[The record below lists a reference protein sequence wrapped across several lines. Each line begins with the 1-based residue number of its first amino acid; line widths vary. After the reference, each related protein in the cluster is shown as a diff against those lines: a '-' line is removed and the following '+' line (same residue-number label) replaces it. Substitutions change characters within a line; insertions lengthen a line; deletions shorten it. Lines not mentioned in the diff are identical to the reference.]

1 MRRAYKGF
9 NMDITKQLV
18 LIFLMGFLSSITLGD
33 ETKDLDTIVVTATR
47 TNIAIDDATLPV
59 TIIGRDQIEQSLAR
73 DISQLLRFEAGLDIG
88 RNGGPGQTTSLFL
101 RGTESNHTLVLVDGV
116 RINPGTIGGAALQN
130 INPDI
135 IERIEI
141 VKGSRSALYGT
152 DAIGGVINI
161 ITRKANS
168 SYIESGYGY
177 GMYDTKKRS
186 IDLGFNSGSTEL
198 GLSVNS
204 NKTDGYKIRTDSDIK
219 RGYENLTTNFH
230 IGQAF
235 QNSDITLRHWR
246 TSGTVE
252 YLDFFLTA
260 IDQDF
265 INESSAIEINNN
277 FKNNIQSKV
286 IISSVK
292 DDIKQNQSTAYV
304 YSKRNIFDGQI
315 SKLAGSH
322 NITGG
327 LYLSD
332 EEASS
337 FAWGSGYN
345 KDTQSN
351 AIFIQ
356 DQINEGNHRIFI
368 AARLSDHET
377 FGKETTWNAEYGL
390 SISDQ
395 WSINA
400 SAGHAFRAPDAT
412 DRYGYGGNIN
422 LKPEASDDIQL
433 NVAFR
438 RDDNTTYRLEL
449 FDTKIE
455 NLIEYDFAKDQ
466 MLNIGQAS
474 MRGLQLSY
482 HLINEN
488 YSIRADYINLKA
500 ENDINKTLLLRRPKQ
515 SFTLNISKK
524 LKNFDLGLSLLASG
538 ERKDFGVTLPG
549 YAIVNL
555 TGQFKL
561 NDTWTI
567 NTQIENI
574 LDKHY
579 ETAAK
584 YRMQGRSVF
593 LDLTRRW

>member
-1 MRRAYKGF
+1 MYISRQL
-9 NMDITKQLV
+9 ILV
-18 LIFLMGFLSSITLGD
+18 LLVSFLSSISLSA
-33 ETKDLDTIVVTATR
+33 ETNNIDTIVVTATR
-47 TNIAIDDATLPV
+47 SNIAIEDATLPV

-73 DISQLLRFEAGLDIG
+73 DIAQLLRFEAGLDIG

-116 RINPGTIGGAALQN
+116 RINSGTIGGTALQN

-161 ITRKANS
+161 ITRKVDS
-168 SYIESGYGY
+168 SYIESGFGY
-177 GMYDTKKRS
+177 GMYDTKNHKLNMGYN
-186 IDLGFNSGSTEL
+186 IGSTEI

-204 NKTDGYKIRTDSDIK
+204 NKTDGYKVRTDSDIK
-219 RGYENLTTNFH
+219 RGYENLSTNFH
-230 IGQAF
+230 IGQNF

-246 TSGTVE
+246 SSGKVE
-252 YLDFFLTA
+252 YLDFFLTP

-265 INESSAIEINNN
+265 INESSAIEINNS
-277 FKNNIQSKV
+277 FNNQVQSKV
-286 IISSVK
+286 IISHVQ

-304 YSKRNIFDGQI
+304 FSKRDIFDGQI
-315 SKLAGSH
+315 SMVSGNH
-322 NITGG
+322 NLTGG
-327 LYLSD
+327 LYISD

-337 FAWGSGYN
+337 FAWDSGFK

-351 AIFIQ
+351 AVFIQ
-356 DQINEGNHRIFI
+356 DNITEGNHRVFI
-368 AARLSDHET
+368 AARLTDHET
-377 FGKETTWNAEYGL
+377 FGEETTWNAEYGL
-390 SISDQ
+390 NINDQ

-422 LKPEASDDIQL
+422 LKPEASDDLQF
-433 NVAFR
+433 NAAYR
-438 RDDNTTYRLEL
+438 PNDNLTYRIEL
-449 FDTKIE
+449 FDTQIE
-455 NLIEYDFAKDQ
+455 NLIEYDFAKDK
-466 MLNIGQAS
+466 MLNIGATS
-474 MRGLQLSY
+474 MRGIQLSY
-482 HLINEN
+482 KFINEK
-488 YSIRADYINLKA
+488 YSIRADYISQKA
-500 ENDINKTLLLRRPKQ
+500 KNDINKTLLLRRPKQ
-515 SFTLNISKK
+515 SFTLNITRK
-524 LKNFDLGLSLLASG
+524 LQNFDFGLSLLASG

-549 YAIVNL
+549 YALVNL

-561 NDTWTI
+561 NEKWTV
-567 NTQIENI
+567 NTQVENI

-584 YRMQGRSVF
+584 YKMQGRSAF
-593 LDLTRRW
+593 FDITRRW

>member
-1 MRRAYKGF
+1 MYMSRELILVF
-9 NMDITKQLV
+9 LIT
-18 LIFLMGFLSSITLGD
+18 FLTSISLHAQTN
-33 ETKDLDTIVVTATR
+33 DLDTIVVTATR
-47 TNIAIDDATLPV
+47 TNIAIEDATLPV
-59 TIIGRDQIEQSLAR
+59 TIISRDQIEQSLAK
-73 DISQLLRFEAGLDIG
+73 DIAQLLRFEAGLDIG

-161 ITRKANS
+161 ITRKVDS
-168 SYIESGYGY
+168 SYIESGFGY
-177 GMYDTKKRS
+177 GMYDTKNRK
-186 IDLGFNSGSTEL
+186 IDMGYRMGSTEM

-219 RGYENLTTNFH
+219 RGYENLSTNFH
-230 IGQAF
+230 IGQNF
-235 QNSDITLRHWR
+235 QHSDITLRHWR
-246 TSGTVE
+246 SSGKVE
-252 YLDFFLTA
+252 YLDFFLTP

-265 INESSAIEINNN
+265 INESSAIEINNR
-277 FKNNIQSKV
+277 FNNQLQSKV
-286 IISSVK
+286 IISHVQ

-304 YSKRNIFDGQI
+304 FSKRDIFDGQI
-315 SKLAGSH
+315 SMISGSH
-322 NITGG
+322 NLIGG
-327 LYLSD
+327 LYISD
-332 EEASS
+332 EETSS
-337 FAWGSGYN
+337 FAWGSGFK

-356 DQINEGNHRIFI
+356 DNITEGNHRVFI

-377 FGKETTWNAEYGL
+377 FGKETTWNTEYGFN
-390 SISDQ
+390 INDQ

-400 SAGHAFRAPDAT
+400 STGHAFRAPDAT

-422 LKPEASDDIQL
+422 LKPETSNDLQFNAAYRP
-433 NVAFR
+433 N
-438 RDDNTTYRLEL
+438 DNLTYRIEL
-449 FDTKIE
+449 FDTQIE
-455 NLIEYDFAKDQ
+455 NLIEYDFATDK
-466 MLNIGQAS
+466 MLNIGEAS
-474 MRGLQLSY
+474 MRGMQLSY
-482 HLINEN
+482 NFINEK
-488 YSIRADYINLKA
+488 YSIRADYINQKA
-500 ENDINKTLLLRRPKQ
+500 KNDINKTLLLRRPKQ
-515 SFTLNISKK
+515 SITLNIIRK
-524 LKNFDLGLSLLASG
+524 LQNIDFGLSLLASG

-549 YAIVNL
+549 YAIINL

-561 NDTWTI
+561 NEKWTV

-579 ETAAK
+579 ETAAT

-593 LDLTRRW
+593 IDITHRW

>member
-1 MRRAYKGF
+1 M
-9 NMDITKQLV
+9 MSSTKQLV
-18 LIFLMGFLSSITLGD
+18 LISLLGFLSTISYGD
-33 ETKDLDTIVVTATR
+33 ETEDLDSIVVTATR
-47 TNIAIDDATLPV
+47 SNMAIEDATLPV

-161 ITRKANS
+161 ITRKAKS

-230 IGQAF
+230 ISQIF

-246 TSGTVE
+246 TSGKVE

-265 INESSAIEINNN
+265 INDSSAIEINNN
-277 FKNNIQSKV
+277 FKNNIQSRV
-286 IISSVK
+286 IISRVQ
-292 DDIKQNQSTAYV
+292 DDITQNQSTSYV
-304 YSKRNIFDGQI
+304 YSKRNILDGQI
-315 SKLAGSH
+315 SMLTGSH

-337 FAWGSGYN
+337 FAFGSGFN

-356 DQINEGNHRIFI
+356 DHISEGNHRVFI

-377 FGKETTWNAEYGL
+377 FGKETTWNAEYGM

-422 LKPEASDDIQL
+422 LKPEVSDDIQL

-438 RDDNTTYRLEL
+438 PDDNTTYRLEL

-455 NLIEYDFAKDQ
+455 NLIEYDFTKDQ

-474 MRGLQLSY
+474 MRGLQMSY

-488 YSIRADYINLKA
+488 YSIRADYINQKA

-524 LKNFDLGLSLLASG
+524 LQNFDFGLSLLASG

-593 LDLTRRW
+593 FDLTRRW

>member
-1 MRRAYKGF
+1 MNNSHKSIF
-9 NMDITKQLV
+9 VFLV
-18 LIFLMGFLSSITLGD
+18 CFFGSMIVNAQSKNI
-33 ETKDLDTIVVTATR
+33 DTITVTATR
-47 TNIAIDDATLPV
+47 SNIAIEDATLPV
-59 TIIGRDQIEQSLAR
+59 TIIGREQIEQSLAR

-161 ITRKANS
+161 ITRKVDSN
-168 SYIESGYGY
+168 YIESGFGY
-177 GMYDTKKRS
+177 GVFGSKNRKLDMGYK
-186 IDLGFNSGSTEL
+186 SGSTEL
-198 GLSVNS
+198 GVSINS

-230 IGQAF
+230 VRQNF
-235 QNSDITLRHWR
+235 QTSDVTLRHWR
-246 TSGTVE
+246 TSGMVE
-252 YLDFFLTA
+252 YLDFFLTP

-265 INESSAIEINNN
+265 VNESTALEFNNS
-277 FKNNIQSKV
+277 FNNQLQSKV
-286 IISSVK
+286 IISHVQ

-304 YSKRNIFDGQI
+304 TSKRNIFDGQVAMTGDNHH
-315 SKLAGSH
+315 L
-322 NITGG
+322 TGG
-327 LYLSD
+327 IYISD

-337 FAWGSGYN
+337 FAWGSGFK

-356 DQINEGNHRIFI
+356 DNITQGDHRIFI
-368 AARLSDHET
+368 AARLTDHET

-390 SISDQ
+390 NINEQ
-395 WSINA
+395 WTLNA

-433 NVAFR
+433 NAAYR
-438 RDDNTTYRLEL
+438 PNDSSTYRIEL
-449 FDTKIE
+449 FDTQIE
-455 NLIEYDFAKDQ
+455 NLIEYDFAKDK
-466 MLNIGQAS
+466 MLNIGEAS

-482 HLINEN
+482 NFINEK
-488 YSIRADYINLKA
+488 YSFRVDYINQKA
-500 ENDINKTLLLRRPKQ
+500 QNDINKTLLLRRPKQ
-515 SFTLNISKK
+515 SLTLNMIRKFQ
-524 LKNFDLGLSLLASG
+524 NVDIGISLLASG

-555 TGQFKL
+555 TGQFKIS
-561 NDTWTI
+561 DKWSI
-567 NTQIENI
+567 NAQIENM
-574 LDKHY
+574 LAKHY
-579 ETAAK
+579 ETAANYK
-584 YRMQGRSVF
+584 MQGRSAFFDV
-593 LDLTRRW
+593 TRRW

>member
-1 MRRAYKGF
+1 MM
-9 NMDITKQLV
+9 NTTKQLA
-18 LIFLMGFLSSITLGD
+18 LISLLSFLSFLSSIAHGD
-33 ETKDLDTIVVTATR
+33 ETNDLDTIVVTATR
-47 TNIAIDDATLPV
+47 SNISIEDATLPV

-161 ITRKANS
+161 ITRKATS

-186 IDLGFNSGSTEL
+186 IDLAFNSGSTEL

-204 NKTDGYKIRTDSDIK
+204 NKTDGYKIRTDSDIE

-286 IISSVK
+286 IISRVQ
-292 DDIKQNQSTAYV
+292 DDIKQNQSTANV

-315 SKLAGSH
+315 SMVTESH

-332 EEASS
+332 EQASS
-337 FAWGSGYN
+337 FAWGSGFN

-356 DQINEGNHRIFI
+356 DHISEGNHRVFI

-377 FGKETTWNAEYGL
+377 FGEETTWNAEYGL

-395 WSINA
+395 WSISA

-422 LKPEASDDIQL
+422 LKPEVSDDIQL

-438 RDDNTTYRLEL
+438 PDDDTTYRLEL

-455 NLIEYDFAKDQ
+455 NLIEYDFTKDQ

-488 YSIRADYINLKA
+488 YSIRADYINQKA

-524 LKNFDLGLSLLASG
+524 LQNFDFGLSLLASG
-538 ERKDFGVTLPG
+538 ERNDFGVTLPG

-593 LDLTRRW
+593 FDLTRRW

>member
-1 MRRAYKGF
+1 MY
-9 NMDITKQLV
+9 ISWQLILV
-18 LIFLMGFLSSITLGD
+18 LLVSFLSSISLRA
-33 ETKDLDTIVVTATR
+33 ETNIIDTIVVTATR
-47 TNIAIDDATLPV
+47 SNIAIEDATLPV

-73 DISQLLRFEAGLDIG
+73 DIAQLLRFEAGLDIG

-130 INPDI
+130 INPDV

-161 ITRKANS
+161 ITRKVNS
-168 SYIESGYGY
+168 SYIESGFGY
-177 GMYDTKKRS
+177 GMYDTKNRKLDIGYN
-186 IDLGFNSGSTEL
+186 IDSTEI

-219 RGYENLTTNFH
+219 RGYENLSANFH
-230 IGQAF
+230 IGQNF

-246 TSGTVE
+246 SSGKVE
-252 YLDFFLTA
+252 YLDFFLTP

-265 INESSAIEINNN
+265 VNESSAIEINNS
-277 FKNNIQSKV
+277 FNNQVQSKV
-286 IISSVK
+286 IISHVQ

-304 YSKRNIFDGQI
+304 FSKRDIFDGQI
-315 SKLAGSH
+315 SMVSGNHHL
-322 NITGG
+322 TGG
-327 LYLSD
+327 LYISD

-337 FAWGSGYN
+337 FAWGSGFK

-356 DQINEGNHRIFI
+356 DNITEGNHRVFI
-368 AARLSDHET
+368 AARLTDHET
-377 FGKETTWNAEYGL
+377 FGAETAWNAEYGL
-390 SISDQ
+390 NINDQ

-422 LKPEASDDIQL
+422 LKPEASDDLQF
-433 NVAFR
+433 NAAYR
-438 RDDNTTYRLEL
+438 PNDNLTYRIEL
-449 FDTKIE
+449 FDTQIE
-455 NLIEYDFAKDQ
+455 NLIEYDFAKDK
-466 MLNIGQAS
+466 MLNIGEVS
-474 MRGLQLSY
+474 MRGMQLSY
-482 HLINEN
+482 KFINEK
-488 YSIRADYINLKA
+488 YSIRADYISQKA
-500 ENDINKTLLLRRPKQ
+500 KNDINKTLLLRRPKQ
-515 SFTLNISKK
+515 SFTLNITRKIQ
-524 LKNFDLGLSLLASG
+524 NFDFGLSLLASG

-561 NDTWTI
+561 NEKWTV
-567 NTQIENI
+567 NTQVENI

-584 YRMQGRSVF
+584 YKMQGRSAF
-593 LDLTRRW
+593 FDITRRW

>member
-1 MRRAYKGF
+1 M
-9 NMDITKQLV
+9 MSSTKQLV
-18 LIFLMGFLSSITLGD
+18 LISLLGFLSTISYGD
-33 ETKDLDTIVVTATR
+33 ETEDLDSIVVTATR
-47 TNIAIDDATLPV
+47 SNMAIEDATLPV
-59 TIIGRDQIEQSLAR
+59 TIIDRDQIEQSLAR

-161 ITRKANS
+161 ITRKAKS

-230 IGQAF
+230 IGQIF

-246 TSGTVE
+246 TSGKVE

-265 INESSAIEINNN
+265 INDSSAIEINNN
-277 FKNNIQSKV
+277 FKNNIQSRV
-286 IISSVK
+286 IISRVQ
-292 DDIKQNQSTAYV
+292 DDITQNQSTSYV
-304 YSKRNIFDGQI
+304 YSKRNILDGQI
-315 SKLAGSH
+315 SMLTGSH

-337 FAWGSGYN
+337 FAFGSGFN

-356 DQINEGNHRIFI
+356 DHISEGSHRVFI

-377 FGKETTWNAEYGL
+377 FGKETTWNAEYGM

-422 LKPEASDDIQL
+422 LKPEVSDDIQL

-438 RDDNTTYRLEL
+438 PDDNTTYRLEL

-474 MRGLQLSY
+474 MRGLQMSY

-488 YSIRADYINLKA
+488 YSIRADYINQKA

-524 LKNFDLGLSLLASG
+524 LQNFDFGLSLLASG

-593 LDLTRRW
+593 FDLTRRW

>member
-1 MRRAYKGF
+1 MYISRQL
-9 NMDITKQLV
+9 ILV
-18 LIFLMGFLSSITLGD
+18 LLVSFLSSISLSA
-33 ETKDLDTIVVTATR
+33 ETNNIDTIVVTATR
-47 TNIAIDDATLPV
+47 SNIAIEDATLPV

-73 DISQLLRFEAGLDIG
+73 DIAQLLRFEAGLDIG

-116 RINPGTIGGAALQN
+116 RINPGTIGGTALQN

-161 ITRKANS
+161 ITRKVDS
-168 SYIESGYGY
+168 SYIESSFGY
-177 GMYDTKKRS
+177 GMYDTKNHKLDMGYN
-186 IDLGFNSGSTEL
+186 IGSTEI

-219 RGYENLTTNFH
+219 RGYENLSTNFH
-230 IGQAF
+230 IGQNF

-246 TSGTVE
+246 SSGKVE
-252 YLDFFLTA
+252 YLDFFLTP

-265 INESSAIEINNN
+265 INESSAIEINNS
-277 FKNNIQSKV
+277 FNNQVQSKV
-286 IISSVK
+286 IISHVQ

-304 YSKRNIFDGQI
+304 FSKRDIFDGQI
-315 SKLAGSH
+315 SMVSGNH
-322 NITGG
+322 NLTGG
-327 LYLSD
+327 LYISD

-337 FAWGSGYN
+337 FAWDSGFK

-356 DQINEGNHRIFI
+356 NNITKGNHRVFI
-368 AARLSDHET
+368 AARLTDHET
-377 FGKETTWNAEYGL
+377 FGEETTWNAEYGL
-390 SISDQ
+390 NINDQ

-422 LKPEASDDIQL
+422 LKPETSDDLQF
-433 NVAFR
+433 NAAYR
-438 RDDNTTYRLEL
+438 PNDNLTYRIEL
-449 FDTKIE
+449 FDTQIE
-455 NLIEYDFAKDQ
+455 NLIEYDFAKDK
-466 MLNIGQAS
+466 MLNIGETS
-474 MRGLQLSY
+474 MRGIQLSY
-482 HLINEN
+482 KFINEK
-488 YSIRADYINLKA
+488 YSIRADYISQKA
-500 ENDINKTLLLRRPKQ
+500 KNDINKTLLLRRPKQ
-515 SFTLNISKK
+515 SVTLNITRK
-524 LKNFDLGLSLLASG
+524 LQNFDFGLSLLASG

-561 NDTWTI
+561 NEKWTV
-567 NTQIENI
+567 NTQVENI

-584 YRMQGRSVF
+584 YKMQGRSAF
-593 LDLTRRW
+593 FDITRRW

>member
-1 MRRAYKGF
+1 M
-9 NMDITKQLV
+9 MSSTKQLV
-18 LIFLMGFLSSITLGD
+18 LISLLGFLSTISYGD
-33 ETKDLDTIVVTATR
+33 ETEDLDSIVVTATR
-47 TNIAIDDATLPV
+47 SNMAIEDATLPV

-161 ITRKANS
+161 ITRKAKS

-230 IGQAF
+230 IGQIF

-246 TSGTVE
+246 TSGKVE

-265 INESSAIEINNN
+265 INDSSAIEINNN
-277 FKNNIQSKV
+277 FKNNIQSRV
-286 IISSVK
+286 IISRVQ
-292 DDIKQNQSTAYV
+292 DDITQNQSTSYV
-304 YSKRNIFDGQI
+304 YSKRNILDGQI
-315 SKLAGSH
+315 SMLTGSH

-332 EEASS
+332 EEAS
-337 FAWGSGYN
+337 FAFGSGFN

-356 DQINEGNHRIFI
+356 DHISEGNHRVFI

-377 FGKETTWNAEYGL
+377 FGKETTWNAEYGM

-422 LKPEASDDIQL
+422 LKPEVSDDIQL

-438 RDDNTTYRLEL
+438 PDDNTTYRLEL

-455 NLIEYDFAKDQ
+455 NLIEYDFTKDQ

-474 MRGLQLSY
+474 MRGLQMSY

-488 YSIRADYINLKA
+488 YSIRADYINQKA

-524 LKNFDLGLSLLASG
+524 LQNFDFGLSLLASG

-593 LDLTRRW
+593 FDLTRRW

>member
-1 MRRAYKGF
+1 M
-9 NMDITKQLV
+9 MSSTKQLV
-18 LIFLMGFLSSITLGD
+18 LISLLGFLSTISYGD
-33 ETKDLDTIVVTATR
+33 ETEDLDSIVVTATR
-47 TNIAIDDATLPV
+47 SNMAIEDATLPV

-161 ITRKANS
+161 ITRKAKS

-230 IGQAF
+230 IGQIF

-246 TSGTVE
+246 TSGKVE

-265 INESSAIEINNN
+265 INDSSAIEINNN
-277 FKNNIQSKV
+277 FKNNIQSRV
-286 IISSVK
+286 IISRVQ
-292 DDIKQNQSTAYV
+292 DDITQNQSTSYV
-304 YSKRNIFDGQI
+304 YSKRNILDGQI
-315 SKLAGSH
+315 SMLTGSH

-337 FAWGSGYN
+337 FAFGSGFN

-356 DQINEGNHRIFI
+356 DHISEGNHRVFI

-377 FGKETTWNAEYGL
+377 FGKETTWNAEYGM

-422 LKPEASDDIQL
+422 LKPEVSDDIQL

-438 RDDNTTYRLEL
+438 PDDNTTYRLEL

-474 MRGLQLSY
+474 MRGLQMSY

-488 YSIRADYINLKA
+488 YSIRADYINQKA

-524 LKNFDLGLSLLASG
+524 LKNFDFGLSLLASG

-593 LDLTRRW
+593 FDLTRRW

>member
-1 MRRAYKGF
+1 MSS
-9 NMDITKQLV
+9 TKQLV
-18 LIFLMGFLSSITLGD
+18 LISLLGFLSTISYGD
-33 ETKDLDTIVVTATR
+33 ETEDLDSIVVTATR
-47 TNIAIDDATLPV
+47 SNMAIEDATLPV

-161 ITRKANS
+161 ITRKAKS

-230 IGQAF
+230 IGQIF

-246 TSGTVE
+246 TSGKVE

-265 INESSAIEINNN
+265 INDSSAIEINNN
-277 FKNNIQSKV
+277 FKNNIQSRV
-286 IISSVK
+286 IISRVQ
-292 DDIKQNQSTAYV
+292 DDITQNQSTSYV
-304 YSKRNIFDGQI
+304 YSKRNILDGQI
-315 SKLAGSH
+315 SMLTGSH

-337 FAWGSGYN
+337 FAFGSGFN

-356 DQINEGNHRIFI
+356 DHISEGNHRVFI

-377 FGKETTWNAEYGL
+377 FGKETTWNAEYGM

-412 DRYGYGGNIN
+412 DRYGYGENIN
-422 LKPEASDDIQL
+422 LKPEVSDDIQL

-438 RDDNTTYRLEL
+438 PDDNTTYRLEL

-455 NLIEYDFAKDQ
+455 NLIEYDFTKDQ

-474 MRGLQLSY
+474 MRGLQMSY

-488 YSIRADYINLKA
+488 YSIRADYINQKA

-524 LKNFDLGLSLLASG
+524 LQNFDFGLSLLASG

-593 LDLTRRW
+593 FDLTRRW

>member
-1 MRRAYKGF
+1 MSS
-9 NMDITKQLV
+9 TKQLV
-18 LIFLMGFLSSITLGD
+18 LISLLGFLSTISYGD
-33 ETKDLDTIVVTATR
+33 ETVDLDSIVVTATR
-47 TNIAIDDATLPV
+47 SNMAIEDATLPV
-59 TIIGRDQIEQSLAR
+59 TIIDRDQIEQSLAR

-161 ITRKANS
+161 ITRKAKS

-230 IGQAF
+230 IGQIF

-246 TSGTVE
+246 TSGKVE

-265 INESSAIEINNN
+265 INDSSAIEINNN
-277 FKNNIQSKV
+277 FKNNIQSRV
-286 IISSVK
+286 IISRVQ
-292 DDIKQNQSTAYV
+292 DDITQNQSTSYV
-304 YSKRNIFDGQI
+304 YSKRNILDGQI
-315 SKLAGSH
+315 SMLTGSH

-337 FAWGSGYN
+337 FAFGSGFN

-356 DQINEGNHRIFI
+356 DHISEGSHRVFI

-377 FGKETTWNAEYGL
+377 FGKETTWNAEYGM

-422 LKPEASDDIQL
+422 LKPEVSDDIQL

-438 RDDNTTYRLEL
+438 PDDNTTYRLEL

-474 MRGLQLSY
+474 MRGLQMSY

-488 YSIRADYINLKA
+488 YSIRADYINQKA

-524 LKNFDLGLSLLASG
+524 LQNFDFGLSLLASG

-593 LDLTRRW
+593 FDLTRRW